1 MLKTNIPIINLILKK
16 VRKENGFNQEKTAN
30 LIFKSIATIKRY
42 DTGDIMPESVLQ
54 QLCNLLKLDLQE
66 LLKAQEKDNQEN
78 NTNFYSDLI
87 EKYKNINVVISPRIA
102 PIRSRTLMRCYDI
115 EILKAEL
122 YNYLSFKDEFL
133 KIESTDEEKDNK
145 IEKTLSFIDFLYF
158 QDIIKK

>member
-1 MLKTNIPIINLILKK
+1 MTVPIINKQIQQL
-16 VRKENGFNQEKTAN
+16 RKAQGLTQEKTAK
-30 LIFKSIATIKRY
+30 LIFKSKPTIARY

-102 PIRSRTLMRCYDI
+102 PIRSRALMRCYDI

-145 IEKTLSFIDFLYF
+145 IEKILSFIDFLYF